1 MQETICILYTAKP
14 LTFLPERSILLAWLV
29 ILNHR
34 RYYMIQDAF
43 WGILIPFLGTSL
55 GAGCVFFLK
64 NSLRDGIQRALTGF
78 AAGVMVAASVWS
90 LLIPAMEQAADL
102 GRLAFF
108 PAAVGF
114 WLGILFLLLLD
125 HLIPHLH
132 QNSLQA
138 EGPKSQLQRTTMM
151 VLAVTLHNIPEGMA
165 VGVVYAGYLAGTAQI
180 TAAGALALS
189 LGIAIQNFP
198 EGAIISMPLRAEGM
212 KKGRAFWGGVL
223 SGIVEPIGA
232 VLTILAAG
240 IVVPAL
246 PYLLSFA
253 AGAMLYVVV
262 EELIPEMSQGQHSN
276 VGTVFFAVGFSV
288 MMVLDVA
295 LG

>member
-1 MQETICILYTAKP
+1 M
-14 LTFLPERSILLAWLV
+14 
-29 ILNHR
+29 
-34 RYYMIQDAF
+34 QDAF

-64 NSLRDGIQRALTGF
+64 KSLSDGIQRALTGF

-165 VGVVYAGYLAGTAQI
+165 VGVVYAGYLTGTAQI
-180 TAAGALALS
+180 SAAGALALS

-198 EGAIISMPLRAEGM
+198 EGAIISLPLRAEGHSRI
-212 KKGRAFWGGVL
+212 RAFAGGVL
-223 SGIVEPIGA
+223 SGIVEPVGA
-232 VLTILAAG
+232 VLTVLAARF
-240 IVVPAL
+240 VAPAL
-246 PYLLSFA
+246 PYFLSFA

-262 EELIPEMSQGQHSN
+262 EELIPEMSEGKHSN
-276 VGTVFFAVGFSV
+276 IGTIFFAVGFSV
-288 MMVLDVA
+288 MMILDIA

>member
-1 MQETICILYTAKP
+1 MQETICIRYTAKP
-14 LTFLPERSILLAWLV
+14 LTFLPERSILLVWLAA
-29 ILNHR
+29 LNRR

-253 AGAMLYVVV
+253 AGAMLYVVG

>member
-1 MQETICILYTAKP
+1 MQGTICILYTAKP

-29 ILNHR
+29 VLNHG

-64 NSLRDGIQRALTGF
+64 NSLRDRIQRALTGF

-253 AGAMLYVVV
+253 AGAML
-262 EELIPEMSQGQHSN
+262 
-276 VGTVFFAVGFSV
+276 
-288 MMVLDVA
+288 
-295 LG
+295 

>member
-1 MQETICILYTAKP
+1 
-14 LTFLPERSILLAWLV
+14 
-29 ILNHR
+29 
-34 RYYMIQDAF
+34 MIQDAF

-223 SGIVEPIGA
+223 SGIVEPIFGIA
-232 VLTILAAG
+232 VVLVSGLITPFMPWMLA
-240 IVVPAL
+240 
-246 PYLLSFA
+246 FA
-253 AGAMLYVVV
+253 AGAMIYVVV
-262 EELIPEMSQGQHSN
+262 EELIPEAHLGEHSN
-276 VGTVFFAVGFSV
+276 VGTLGVIAGFV
-288 MMVLDVA
+288 LMMVLDVA

>member
-1 MQETICILYTAKP
+1 
-14 LTFLPERSILLAWLV
+14 
-29 ILNHR
+29 
-34 RYYMIQDAF
+34 MIQDAF
-43 WGILIPFLGTSL
+43 WVILIPFLGTSL

-64 NSLRDGIQRALTGF
+64 NPLRDGIQRALTGF

-198 EGAIISMPLRAEGM
+198 EGAIISMPLRAEEM